1 MKRIKEN
8 IRLFDYVN
16 LSFYVFILCI
26 VLVYHSLVPMA
37 GIVAVMYMSIIAG
50 TLFLISMEHSNRL
63 FRMLRYFYPYIFI
76 GFVFESLGFIVPFVN
91 PYNKD
96 SILIKMDRAILGKDA
111 ALIFNFFNI
120 KGIVDYLQVSYLAY
134 YLLPIVIILYF
145 YKKNKIKKLS
155 YTLFALSLGYYI
167 SYLGYIF
174 IPAIGPRYSLDYLSY
189 MPLNGGIVFKT
200 IHPFLDSL
208 EHIKQDCFPSGHTE
222 ISLLVFLLFW
232 DENKTIALL
241 ILPIIVSLI
250 LATLVLRY
258 HYFVDVISGVVL
270 AFFVYYISKS
280 IFYPRKKH
288 V

>member
-16 LSFYVFILCI
+16 LSFYIFILCI

-37 GIVAVMYMSIIAG
+37 GIITVMYMSIIAG

-76 GFVFESLGFIVPFVN
+76 GFVFESLGFIIPFVN

-96 SILIKMDRAILGKDA
+96 SILIKVDRAILGKDA
-111 ALIFNFFNI
+111 ALIFNLFNI

-134 YLLPIVIILYF
+134 YVLPIVIILYF

-155 YTLFALSLGYYI
+155 YTLFALSVGYYI

-174 IPAIGPRYSLDYLSY
+174 VPAIGPRYSLDYLSH

-232 DENKTIALL
+232 DESKTIALL